1 MFCHDAI
8 PVSISLFKC
17 FGVNTKATD
26 GKGLPK
32 VLVGIEIDKD
42 LELSQIQLVI
52 PVYISRLEIGLNL

>member
-1 MFCHDAI
+1 
-8 PVSISLFKC
+8 
-17 FGVNTKATD
+17 
-26 GKGLPK
+26 LPK